1 MFKTITNA
9 ERFEREMLE
18 NKVEE
23 KHDEIVSLRAKIH
36 SSEKLLL
43 IKACVE
49 VNDWDTFDLIV
60 NGIYDG

>member
-9 ERFEREMLE
+9 EGFEREMLE